1 MIELLFA
8 LFDKPYEPSIAVA
21 AAYAIHAGVE
31 EAPAE
36 CCGECVGG
44 KIIHGDGH
52 VTDCPCPPD
61 CQCKQDLAVV
71 HPPVV
76 IKPKAVKPKTV
87 TKRVTGSC
95 PDGNC
100 RVR

>member
-8 LFDKPYEPSIAVA
+8 LFEKPYEPAIAVA

-31 EAPAE
+31 DQPTE

-61 CQCKQDLAVV
+61 CPCKQDKAVV

-76 IKPKAVKPKTV
+76 ISPPKSVPKKTV
-87 TKRVTGSC
+87 TRSC